1 MLRVSSEIEGE
12 AVDLKG
18 VVEGNRVETGVPAGA
33 ELLRF
38 AETALGDDAEAIR
51 AAREAVAGKLGEA
64 AMVDSAGIIA
74 NFQRMVRI
82 ADGTGIPLDTPVAV
96 LTDGIRNDL
105 GINAYGSAENTA
117 KLKFYQKLLGRI
129 LQPIMPFVI
138 DLVTRSRREVG

>member
-51 AAREAVAGKLGEA
+51 AAREVVAGKLGEA